1 MSQGEATVIL
11 LLAVVVLYWITRI
24 VGRVI
29 TFVTELFRLP
39 RVFFRT
45 LRTSGVLQFLVTW
58 VVAVILFGMLAW

>member
-39 RVFFRT
+39 RVFFHT